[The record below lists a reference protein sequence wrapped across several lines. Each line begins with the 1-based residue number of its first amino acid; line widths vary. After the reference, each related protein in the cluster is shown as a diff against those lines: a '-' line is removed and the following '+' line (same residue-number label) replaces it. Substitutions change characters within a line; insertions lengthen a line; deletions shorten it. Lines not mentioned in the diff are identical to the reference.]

1 MKNAAFFFLI
11 TIISSISLMGQTPDK
26 SDISYGALESEK
38 LDYWQ
43 AAEDK
48 SPVILL
54 IPGTDWNSKD
64 KSTEPWIEAA
74 SFFHQNGYAVVSI
87 NYVSSSEPAYKGYPQ
102 QPANLACALA
112 WTREHASLL
121 NGDPDRIFLLGA
133 SAGAHLASLHALRPD
148 VDSKESDC
156 NADLGNADLSV
167 AAVIALSGIYDFDLI
182 PKESNTKKVIMNM
195 LRDSTAYWKE
205 AQPIEA
211 PLSDNPET
219 GFLILHGTRDAFAGN
234 NQPHAFYDYLTNNNY
249 AVEMDILENRKHD
262 LVNDLSDPESWT
274 AQRILSYAN
283 AISKEL
289 EPQEPTAV
297 LPAGDPSRLKA
308 YPNPTEGKL
317 NIALK
322 SGTYRYAELIL
333 TDIEGREILHTHRQY
348 GNEYMLDMAGYPPG
362 TYILSVLTDRDKHQ
376 KKIVI
381 Y

>member
-1 MKNAAFFFLI
+1 MKNAAFFFIITLI
-11 TIISSISLMGQTPDK
+11 SPFALMGQSPDK

-48 SPVILL
+48 SPIILL
-54 IPGTDWNSKD
+54 IPGTDWNSND
-64 KSTEPWIEAA
+64 KSTQPWIEVA

-87 NYVSSSEPAYKGYPQ
+87 DYVLSSDPAYKGYPQ

-133 SAGAHLASLHALRPD
+133 SAGAHLASLHALQPE
-148 VDSKESDC
+148 VDGKESDC
-156 NADLGNADLSV
+156 NADLGNAEPSV
-167 AAVIALSGIYDFDLI
+167 AAVIALSGLYDFDLI
-182 PKESNTKKVIMNM
+182 PKESNTKKAIMNM
-195 LRDSTAYWKE
+195 LRDSTAHWKA

-211 PLSDNPET
+211 RVGEHPET
-219 GFLILHGTRDAFAGN
+219 GFLLLHGTRDAFAGN
-234 NQPHAFYDYLTNNNY
+234 NQPKAFYDFLTNNHY
-249 AVEMDILENRKHD
+249 AVEMDILEDRKHD
-262 LVNDLSDPESWT
+262 LINDLSDPESWT

-283 AISKEL
+283 AISRAL

-297 LPAGDPSRLKA
+297 LPAGNSSSLKV

-317 NIALK
+317 HIALE

-333 TDIEGREILHTHRQY
+333 TDIEGREIWHTQRLY
-348 GNEYMLDMAGYPPG
+348 GNEFILNVADYPPG
-362 TYILSVLTDRDKHQ
+362 PYILNVFTDRDKHL